1 MYHVEFT
8 PTAESDLTSL
18 DGIVAQ
24 RVLRKLR
31 WLSKHIESTKPET
44 LTGYQHGVSKL
55 RVGNYRVLYTVS
67 KDKAIITVH
76 LVRHRREVY
85 RN

>member
-8 PTAESDLTSL
+8 PTAEFDLTSL
-18 DGIVAQ
+18 DGAVAQ

-31 WLSKHIESTKPET
+31 WLSENIELIRPET
-44 LTGYQHGVSKL
+44 LAGYWQGVSKL
-55 RVGNYRVLYTVS
+55 RVGNYRVLYTVN
-67 KDKAIITVH
+67 KDEEIITIH

-85 RN
+85 RK

>member
-31 WLSKHIESTKPET
+31 WLSKHIELTKPEN
-44 LTGYQHGVSKL
+44 LTGYWHGVSKL